1 MKSLYDCYN
10 YQLFIFISLLTTY
23 SLLSYEPRTLFSFS
37 LAMSESLV
45 SADSP
50 SEFNPQVSEFNR
62 KGFYESLKS
71 VKDIKITVA
80 TLIL

>member
-1 MKSLYDCYN
+1 
-10 YQLFIFISLLTTY
+10 
-23 SLLSYEPRTLFSFS
+23 
-37 LAMSESLV
+37 MSESLV